1 MNSDGLKC
9 GDQGTGSR
17 LVKREV
23 VRKAKERDQWQTEG
37 WRQDWAQFPTQE
49 TQSLESEGDGTHIE
63 NLDRSALYW
72 PNSTIYQTVAESI
85 YC

>member
-1 MNSDGLKC
+1 MSAFNCSDQTERKMCMNSDGLKC

-49 TQSLESEGDGTHIE
+49 T
-63 NLDRSALYW
+63 
-72 PNSTIYQTVAESI
+72 
-85 YC
+85 